1 MSLKDLFKQGKSKVL
16 VAKSIEEIGTEAESE
31 RYVYERSEERKRT
44 IPHID
49 FSNPKNF
56 AKFGSAEEYY
66 AQSISRIYN
75 TYPYDGSRYEK
86 QAWENSS
93 SYLDLYILEE
103 LYPRTNGY
111 AIFSPDSSGNGWGN
125 KSATIGAYDKSSDL
139 EYIFLKGGPNP
150 NHDDTSVQKAFP
162 NIETRRSGNVGANLL
177 DLSVN
182 RESNLKFDGAEGN
195 TVEFW
200 LKKSQFLSDIN
211 AGGYEV
217 VFDSYTTSSV
227 SSSVNYARLRV
238 ELTGNTSAS
247 PFRVTFM
254 SGTNGLHRETIGD
267 VTTSS
272 VGDNN
277 WHHYAFVL
285 KNTGSL
291 GPVSSNKPPVSQNNR
306 KDIQIDFYV
315 DGTYNATVVT
325 GSSIGYVS
333 GGMVATVG
341 ALAASPSGAAGGTI
355 EANIPTF
362 SSTSDMQK
370 MRGYGKLSG
379 SLDEVRFW
387 KEGRTARQ
395 IGLNWKSA
403 LGAGTNLDE
412 ANTQLGV
419 YYKFNEGITQ
429 TASVDSNVLDYAGRV
444 TNGDW
449 VGYEAAARS
458 TNSAI
463 VESSASAEEFK
474 DPIVYSFHPDV
485 KSLKESKELEGRVY
499 DFENPGGFYRTFPD
513 WMLAEDSETEEGLLK
528 LTQIMSSYFD
538 TLYLQ
543 LKQLPS
549 LKDVQ
554 YVSSSI
560 GATGSYKPLPFSE
573 RVLESKGF
581 LTSEI
586 FADATI
592 LEQFL
597 DKDDHK
603 LFTEKL
609 SDVKNLIYQNVHN
622 NLVNIYKTKGTE
634 NAFRNFIRCFG
645 VDDEVIQLN
654 AYANNQVFELK
665 DNYRYRSERKNYIDF
680 NTYGDSDAVVYQFKS
695 GSNSSGFISAS
706 QALFYEHGTAQTFE
720 CEVITPKPT
729 DPRVKNAA
737 FYNSL
742 NSSVFGVQQVNYSAN
757 GTVNE
762 ADTSFELVAA
772 DDYANF
778 QVFLERENIGSTTAK
793 FVLTGSNAS
802 GFTSLTSSLYREMYD
817 NRKWNLAVRVV
828 PNGHPFVNT
837 VSGSTDNKGYKVEFY
852 GVNYDAN
859 TIRDSFYLTASLA
872 TKTGDSAPLD
882 TRGDNFLKN
891 GKRMY
896 VGALRTN
903 FTGTLV
909 SGSDLKVSSTRAW
922 MDYITNDEVN
932 AHAIDASN
940 IGTLHPYRSAY
951 LFENSSSAPP
961 ISKAYQGNNP
971 YVPAMKTL
979 ALNWDFKTLTGSS
992 PAGTFSVVDFASGS
1006 AEDFGNYRW
1015 LGNIVNMQHPGQGK
1029 YFRASESNVVDTNYV
1044 NSAKQQEPESIT
1056 GLDMINSLSRDDV
1069 QFTRESRPISYYF
1082 MLEKSMYKAITE
1094 QMLNFFATVKDF
1106 NDLIGSPVNRYRQE
1120 YKSMEKIRQLF
1131 FERVDNT
1138 PDLDKY
1144 IEYYRWLDSSIG
1156 EMAEQLYPASA
1167 DHAQGLKTIV
1177 ESHVLERNKYRH
1189 QLPSVEQA
1197 RNYDRLLT
1205 EEDQRLLHIQQMQD
1219 AASGEYGTQL
1229 QPQTASPLNINKS
1242 FNWWSLKAD
1251 RTNTAE
1257 ITSGDATVDKNREQ
1271 IRRVIANGETLAL
1284 GAAFYRRG
1292 TKQSLND
1299 EYNSPSIKGAPVV
1312 KVTTAIA
1319 GGSNSSRESSNQL
1332 IKPGVV
1338 IEAGSITYLRSDQV
1352 PDTDDITANS
1362 TRFPKIKVQPK
1373 INAFD
1378 ESEAES
1384 RQVKTR
1390 GGLPSVYSGSAG
1402 LVFSNVHQYV
1412 AHGTEQ
1418 PMQSPFVK
1426 KYVGGYGDRSVPISS
1441 GSQNENSRL
1450 ERFRISAT
1458 ASQLD
1463 LDNWTQ
1469 ATATLTFDA
1478 SNFNSVNNGTVAL
1491 TDAAGTTKT
1500 YKIRNDY
1507 GASAAT
1513 EFNAAANRNACG
1525 TNFAGVVVSANGHAG
1540 TIFVLD
1546 SAGTRFSAGGTD
1558 FSDGVMVFKQA
1569 TLGDTGNTTIT
1580 TAASFDNTTS
1590 TNIGSAFAGG
1600 SGVDISI
1607 YEPRKNLSG
1616 TEDLNLPRTDISK
1629 GTRRVYNTKNLLQ
1642 TTASADQKTTVLGNY
1657 DANYQVVQTSGRSEN
1672 NLWFSKNSGSVTST
1686 TPEISF
1692 LNSNLDYELPT
1703 RTVHKSVFVERFSSP
1718 GGFEASSLGY
1728 LDPQAAEK
1736 SVYNALPFRNLSVL
1750 NGSGSIVQAATA
1762 TLTFDASNFN
1772 SVNNG
1777 TVQLI
1782 DAGGISKTYKIKNDA
1797 SANAASQEFNSGA
1810 NRGAAAENL
1819 AQIVEGSSGHGGT
1832 IFAADSS
1839 GIRFSTGGYNFSDGV
1854 VAFTQ
1859 KFTGPTGNTTV
1870 TTAASFDNT
1879 TSTNIGSAFAGGSD
1893 GSTVPAE
1900 NDTNGAHLNIYN
1912 NIHPGLGD
1920 GYNELSRRHAGQF
1933 GIDSVYGTLDADGYE
1948 TTASYQKQHRNV
1960 KRMIKYAD
1968 AAFDVHGDDSYH
1980 TSRYLTASVYN
1991 NLFYNAAVPQSELQY
2006 AWISASLSSPATH
2019 PLIGHTSVQKGY
2031 DGQVSGANGYED
2043 AINFTDG
2050 QFPQYSGLQ
2059 SDLAGMNTL
2068 VLNVLTT
2075 GSNLLTTDTEYR
2087 NTELATVTDGE
2098 QFHALMK
2105 HRNSRQGASW
2115 RLNMKSDHPLVR
2127 NQRSNNI
2134 IDVVEIKNAA
2144 KTNRD
2149 DVSSFDKNQSLKKVI
2164 KTVKKF
2170 TVPPVTSKFKPLT
2183 HVLNDQGDE
2192 ILSIKDTYSNNF
2204 DFMTSPELDSRLGV
2218 KQEQKQIHDVI
2229 VNDASEDGV
2238 IVERLDYK
2246 ETVYPREENAYLG
2259 KVRGRITFTE
2269 GSGSTDFNRILGEQ
2283 ATFWRDNPHDRRRQD
2298 NTALNSQGMLLDQF
2312 AGSSSANP
2320 NTIYPAGDYNQSQF
2334 FAPGFSCWPLDAHY
2348 LSNSHGEG
2356 LKNYWY
2362 DPDVATGGGDA
2373 TIQANEPPQGNIA
2386 KAPQGELLTLNI
2398 GELIYSISTS
2408 AFPEGAPAFYGWR
2421 GPATASQ
2428 NFIYPNTF
2436 SYYSASVIADP
2447 ESSAV
2452 SAVKSGTSRLLT
2464 YNFYRADKDSGN
2476 RPFHDSY
2483 EEYSSDIRA
2492 LAKNSTVVPEF
2503 RVSEHIDHYID
2514 NNFGFN
2520 NRFLTLQGAN
2530 SDISASAETA
2540 TSVYKEDFFKVY
2552 SHSDFMQ
2559 QFAKFDKDDN
2569 DITKIKLSC
2578 HGVKKLLPYNGFYPA
2593 LRAVQLGSLFSSS
2606 YAPYISGSNFAQT
2619 GSNEAERLST
2629 LLQSFFAP
2637 GIMYNTIKSGIAVDF
2652 PVVTGS
2658 AAFSAIDG
2666 YVNPGFK
2673 ASGNNT
2679 VNQAVYNYR
2688 MPFEALVEPDRYLPV
2703 RAPGSTT
2710 NSFGDEGTVSFLYPF
2725 ASMFTK
2731 TPFFTWSG
2739 ERKLN
2744 YNLAMSN
2751 FLSEVPNF
2759 FLSNQNFKS
2768 FTSKPEK
2775 QFKTMKSGS
2784 TYYMDISLAKTDNLI
2799 MAQGLEGVQ
2808 FNEVTSSTDSRLRL
2822 RNMHGQI
2829 FGPASAWMNQYG
2841 AWQHPD
2847 LADPATLYQTKVNQT
2862 DPAYAPHTPPYYY
2875 ADSIARI
2882 AFTPHD
2888 HTELIEGE
2896 SKFFT
2901 LDEIIAGC
2909 KIETV
2914 YTSSVT
2920 PHSETLFAAA
2930 HSGSYQGQTAA
2941 IHQLRGPAGLA
2952 QMRLSSSLNLFGKSS
2967 IKTVTYDVESQ
2978 DIEGFVANSA
2988 QDPQDSSN
2996 DIWTISPKFECPVVN
3011 VSSSTTLGED
3021 YSSLKEASFA
3031 YGYQAVFS
3039 DFGSG
3044 SSGFG
3049 NTSAVKSVWGQYG
3062 TIPTGSEG
3070 VFMNIK
3076 ESFPEILL
3084 NTISGSS
3091 SDATGSL
3098 IDICGFEQS
3107 QKRIGEIAST
3117 KEISEAVV
3125 AIPFIQR
3132 RGKRKFFKLLKSQID
3147 FALGRAT
3154 KQQTT
3159 SLEKSGKTP
3168 GSSILNMV
3176 ESLKKYVLPP
3186 HMDFMKN
3193 KKVDPYVAYVFEF
3206 THTLDQDDLSNIW
3219 QNLMP
3224 KISQKAEEQEV
3235 SVSHGLGKN
3244 EFFAGKELPAETQ
3257 WMVFK
3262 IKRRADYNYFAKTA
3276 DSSDDSRFAFQFEAG
3291 GEKKTPDYSYNWPYD
3306 FFSLVEL
3313 ASIDAEIEFTKKE
3326 NS

>member
-387 KEGRTARQ
+387 KEERTARQ

-961 ISKAYQGNNP
+961 ISKAYQGNNQ

-1006 AEDFGNYRW
+1006 AEDFDNYRW

-1167 DHAQGLKTIV
+1167 GHAQGLKTII

-1205 EEDQRLLHIQQMQD
+1205 EEDQRLLQIQQMQD

-1450 ERFRISAT
+1450 ERFRISAPASDLVAST
-1458 ASQLD
+1458 AASLAD
-1463 LDNWTQ
+1463 ILTLAGFSDNDKFTVNIPSAMGGTGTDITIKMVGGTPSD
-1469 ATATLTFDA
+1469 AT
-1478 SNFNSVNNGTVAL
+1478 SNQVEIST
-1491 TDAAGTTKT
+1491 AGT
-1500 YKIRNDY
+1500 
-1507 GASAAT
+1507 
-1513 EFNAAANRNACG
+1513 AAAILAR
-1525 TNFAGVVVSANGHAG
+1525 
-1540 TIFVLD
+1540 FVI
-1546 SAGTRFSAGGTD
+1546 AIAGGTPSPSTSVAYGAGSGD
-1558 FSDGVMVFKQA
+1558 VTNGVA
-1569 TLGDTGNTTIT
+1569 GI
-1580 TAASFDNTTS
+1580 TAALGTSPTLTVTATNTGRAGNDIIFTDVVG
-1590 TNIGSAFAGG
+1590 TMVAGG
-1600 SGVDISI
+1600 SHGSSPAYLIGGTGGDVYIYPPTKTNAGV
-1607 YEPRKNLSG
+1607 ENLH
-1616 TEDLNLPRTDISK
+1616 LPRADINR
-1629 GTRRVYNTKNLLQ
+1629 GTRRPYNIRNIQQL
-1642 TTASADQKTTVLGNY
+1642 TASALQTSTVLGNY

-1750 NGSGSIVQAATA
+1750 NGSGS
-1762 TLTFDASNFN
+1762 
-1772 SVNNG
+1772 
-1777 TVQLI
+1777 
-1782 DAGGISKTYKIKNDA
+1782 
-1797 SANAASQEFNSGA
+1797 
-1810 NRGAAAENL
+1810 
-1819 AQIVEGSSGHGGT
+1819 
-1832 IFAADSS
+1832 
-1839 GIRFSTGGYNFSDGV
+1839 
-1854 VAFTQ
+1854 
-1859 KFTGPTGNTTV
+1859 
-1870 TTAASFDNT
+1870 
-1879 TSTNIGSAFAGGSD
+1879 SD

-1991 NLFYNAAVPQSELQY
+1991 NLFYNAAIPQSELQY

-2043 AINFTDG
+2043 AINFIDG

-2098 QFHALMK
+2098 QFNALMK

-2127 NQRSNNI
+2127 NQRNNNI
-2134 IDVVEIKNAA
+2134 IDVVEIKSAA

-2204 DFMTSPELDSRLGV
+2204 DFMTNPELDSRLGV

-2229 VNDASEDGV
+2229 INDASEDGV

-2298 NTALNSQGMLLDQF
+2298 NTARNSQGMLLDQF

-2320 NTIYPAGDYNQSQF
+2320 NTTYPAGDYNQSQF

-2447 ESSAV
+2447 ESSAA
-2452 SAVKSGTSRLLT
+2452 SARKSGTSRLLT

-2476 RPFHDSY
+2476 KPFHDSY

-2540 TSVYKEDFFKVY
+2540 TSVYEEDFFKVY

-2666 YVNPGFK
+2666 YVNPGLK
-2673 ASGNNT
+2673 ANANNT
-2679 VNQAVYNYR
+2679 INQAVYNYR

-2710 NSFGDEGTVSFLYPF
+2710 NAFGDEGTVSFLYPF
-2725 ASMFTK
+2725 SSVFTK

-2847 LADPATLYQTKVNQT
+2847 LADPTSLYQTKVNQT

-2930 HSGSYQGQTAA
+2930 HSGSYLGQTAA
-2941 IHQLRGPAGLA
+2941 NQQPR
-2952 QMRLSSSLNLFGKSS
+2952 SNETF
-2967 IKTVTYDVESQ
+2967 
-2978 DIEGFVANSA
+2978 FV
-2988 QDPQDSSN
+2988 
-2996 DIWTISPKFECPVVN
+2996 
-3011 VSSSTTLGED
+3011 
-3021 YSSLKEASFA
+3021 
-3031 YGYQAVFS
+3031 
-3039 DFGSG
+3039 
-3044 SSGFG
+3044 
-3049 NTSAVKSVWGQYG
+3049 
-3062 TIPTGSEG
+3062 
-3070 VFMNIK
+3070 
-3076 ESFPEILL
+3076 
-3084 NTISGSS
+3084 
-3091 SDATGSL
+3091 
-3098 IDICGFEQS
+3098 
-3107 QKRIGEIAST
+3107 
-3117 KEISEAVV
+3117 
-3125 AIPFIQR
+3125 
-3132 RGKRKFFKLLKSQID
+3132 
-3147 FALGRAT
+3147 
-3154 KQQTT
+3154 
-3159 SLEKSGKTP
+3159 
-3168 GSSILNMV
+3168 
-3176 ESLKKYVLPP
+3176 
-3186 HMDFMKN
+3186 
-3193 KKVDPYVAYVFEF
+3193 
-3206 THTLDQDDLSNIW
+3206 
-3219 QNLMP
+3219 
-3224 KISQKAEEQEV
+3224 
-3235 SVSHGLGKN
+3235 
-3244 EFFAGKELPAETQ
+3244 
-3257 WMVFK
+3257 
-3262 IKRRADYNYFAKTA
+3262 
-3276 DSSDDSRFAFQFEAG
+3276 
-3291 GEKKTPDYSYNWPYD
+3291 
-3306 FFSLVEL
+3306 
-3313 ASIDAEIEFTKKE
+3313 IEFVWKI
-3326 NS
+3326 